1 MTELLQDPALINSVA
16 AKTVELRR
24 LLGRIA
30 GEFAPAAFANSLG
43 AEDMV
48 LTDLIVNENLDI
60 EIFSLDT
67 GRLAPESYDLM
78 GRIKRHYGLA
88 LKLYYPRH
96 ELVEDYTR
104 EHGINGFYES
114 VELRKACCHAR
125 KVEPLQRALAGK
137 KAWITGLR
145 AEQAATRAGLPVQ
158 EFDAGNGLEKF
169 NPLADW
175 TEREVWAYIHA
186 NAVPYNKLHDQGY
199 PSIGCAP
206 CTRAVAAGEHVRA
219 GRWWWENPATKECG
233 LHLKPAFG
241 GVSSQANVSEAN
253 VKAQSAGR
261 RHDPTSKECGLHVTR
276 A

>member
-1 MTELLQDPALINSVA
+1 MSELLHDPTLINSVA

-24 LLGRIA
+24 RLA
-30 GEFAPAAFANSLG
+30 DVAANFAPAVFANSLG

-48 LTDLIVNENLDI
+48 LTDLIVGEKLDI

-67 GRLAPESYDLM
+67 GRLPAETYELM
-78 GRIKRHYGLA
+78 GRLQRHYGLTP
-88 LKLYYPRH
+88 KVYFPRH
-96 ELVEDYTR
+96 EAVEAYVGT
-104 EHGINGFYES
+104 HGVNGFYAS
-114 VELRKACCHAR
+114 VEQRKACCHAR

-145 AEQAATRAGLPVQ
+145 GEQAATRTGVALR
-158 EFDAGNGLEKF
+158 EFDAANGLEKF

-175 TEREVWAYIHA
+175 SEQEIWAYIHA
-186 NAVPYNKLHDQGY
+186 NGVPYNRLHDQGY

-219 GRWWWENPATKECG
+219 GRWWWE
-233 LHLKPAFG
+233 
-241 GVSSQANVSEAN
+241 
-253 VKAQSAGR
+253 
-261 RHDPTSKECGLHVTR
+261 DPSSKECGLHVKR